1 MSKIEITLD
10 AAKLRQAITEKS
22 YTNKNGESVIK
33 QEIKLSVF
41 PAKETKVLKSG
52 PGWQLVK
59 SHLVA
64 IASNDKTAKAVY
76 VGEGVSFVNDAA
88 PQQAAQETNTTSS
101 NLPF

>member
-10 AAKLRQAITEKS
+10 AAKLRQAITERS
-22 YTNKNGESVIK
+22 YTNQNGEAVIK

-64 IASNDKTAKAVY
+64 IAITDKNAKPVY
-76 VGEGVSFVNDAA
+76 VGEGVSFVNDA
-88 PQQAAQETNTTSS
+88 PQQATAPTPETS
-101 NLPF
+101 NDIPF